1 MTLKIAAI
9 CTLLLFLLGCTRSDG
24 TNTFTLESG
33 VVVREV
39 TACQEAQKNG
49 QQDPSVK
56 KIADGYEVAI
66 STFMNCGAG
75 GAKAYLTATNNKRAT
90 LVILPTAKESSCE
103 CARSVKIT
111 LSNRLE
117 PGDTL
122 YVSYDHDVLGHL
134 VVP

>member
-1 MTLKIAAI
+1 MRPPHARRPKKWAARPI
-9 CTLLLFLLGCTRSDG
+9 S
-24 TNTFTLESG
+24 E
-33 VVVREV
+33 
-39 TACQEAQKNG
+39 KN
-49 QQDPSVK
+49 
-56 KIADGYEVAI
+56 ADGYEVAML
-66 STFMNCGAG
+66 TFMSCGTG
-75 GAKAYLTATNNKRAT
+75 VPKAYLTATNNKKAT

-103 CARSVKIT
+103 CARSLRIT